1 MGVIILAAIDLCRAQ
16 RIADCCTVV
25 GIILRHIGGG
35 SRTVALGD
43 RPTAGTITGADT
55 HCVRSSRIIQFVTSR
70 QCILCDNVRFNNF
83 SRAVQQHLAVHHR
96 LRHFYSVR
104 EGSSSTRGL
113 VDNGSSV
120 IVHQIESIADI
131 GTLPRHDGRHGVL
144 LRIVIQP
151 VLIRQHS
158 RLIRGIA
165 ARLARTFHRAGQI
178 DIVAENLF
186 ILGNITHVP
195 GEGLRP
201 EIVGKQLGFDL
212 VIRQDIRIAAVD
224 LIAVRLRTV
233 RVKGDSLLDSRLIA
247 LTGTNHRLGNRD
259 AVHCGTNLALLI
271 ELVGTDGDGGV
282 NRLFIRGKRSDLQII
297 GFAHHIGEGG
307 VIAGLFD
314 ICGNLVESVVQIACA
329 VRLDVIAAVRGNFL
343 QDILHGGN
351 FDLIILRKAETDGIH
366 LGAQARHL
374 SHIRIGISSILS
386 LVDDGVLAAGV
397 TLDGLSPPVFIPVGV
412 VEISVAST
420 CSIITC
426 AL

>member
-1 MGVIILAAIDLCRAQ
+1 MGIIILAAIDFCREQ

-55 HCVRSSRIIQFVTSR
+55 HCVRSIRIVQFITSR
-70 QCILCDNVRFNNF
+70 QCILRDNVRFNF
-83 SRAVQQHLAVHHR
+83 SPAVQQHLAVHHR

-120 IVHQIESIADI
+120 FVHQIESIADI
-131 GTLPRHDGRHGVL
+131 GTRPRHDGRHGVL

-165 ARLARTFHRAGQI
+165 ACGARTFHRAGQI

-195 GEGLRP
+195 GEGLGVQ
-201 EIVGKQLGFDL
+201 IVGEMLGVDL
-212 VIRQDIRIAAVD
+212 AICQDINAGIRTAVS
-224 LIAVRLRTV
+224 LRTV
-233 RVKGDSLLDSRLIA
+233 PVKGDSLLDSRRIA
-247 LTGTNHRLGNRD
+247 LTGTNHRLSNRD
-259 AVHCGTNLALLI
+259 AVHCGTNLVLLI
-271 ELVGTDGDGGV
+271 ELVGTDGDGGGD
-282 NRLFIRGKRSDLQII
+282 RLAIRGKRSDLQVI

-307 VIAGLFD
+307 AIAGLFD

-351 FDLIILRKAETDGIH
+351 CDLLILRKAETDGIH

-397 TLDGLSPPVFIPVGV
+397 TLDGLRPPVFITVAV
-412 VEISVAST
+412 VEIAVAST
-420 CSIITC
+420 FSIITC

>member
-35 SRTVALGD
+35 SHTAVGD

-55 HCVRSSRIIQFVTSR
+55 HCVRSSRIVQFVTSR
-70 QCILCDNVRFNNF
+70 QCILCDNVRFNF
-83 SRAVQQHLAVHHR
+83 SRAVKQHLAVHHR

-120 IVHQIESIADI
+120 FVHQIESIADI

-165 ARLARTFHRAGQI
+165 AFGARTFHRAGQI

-195 GEGLRP
+195 GEGLGGP
-201 EIVGKQLGFDL
+201 IVGEKLGVDL
-212 VIRQDIRIAAVD
+212 VICQDINAGIRTAVS
-224 LIAVRLRTV
+224 RRTV
-233 RVKGDSLLDSRLIA
+233 RVKVDSLLDNRRIA
-247 LTGTNHRLGNRD
+247 LTGTNHRLSNRD

-282 NRLFIRGKRSDLQII
+282 NNRLVIRFKRSDLQVI

-351 FDLIILRKAETDGIH
+351 CDLLILRKAETDGIH
-366 LGAQARHL
+366 LGAQAIHL
-374 SHIRIGISSILS
+374 SHIRIGTSSILS

-397 TLDGLSPPVFIPVGV
+397 ALDGLRPPVFITVGV
-412 VEISVAST
+412 VEIAVAST
-420 CSIITC
+420 CSIITF